1 MEHVVCD
8 LCGGGDLVEVYCDP
22 GFEIPSA
29 LGIRQIDITNVIC
42 RTCGLIFINPRLP
55 EAAVR
60 EFYAAQTRPREV
72 PEGGGVSALPRGESV
87 RRDQCERI
95 LEEWNSHAEG
105 RILDIGSFEG
115 YFLSLFKRRGWSCV
129 GVEPA
134 REAVLVAREHY
145 DLEILEGMFEDFP
158 QLAGVFDVV
167 SVRHVLEHVRQP
179 SHFLHLARK
188 ALKPEGLL
196 FIEVPDAS
204 RPRAVELD
212 DFFSF
217 QHLYNFSPTT
227 LKAMLSREGFEVK
240 VPSQLLPYGAFRT
253 LAWWRAGRPSQTIE
267 PGNPTEYRRLH
278 GIVREYA
285 QERQSVLDRLK
296 SKIAALVDETRG
308 GDARVAVFGA
318 GFHTRELFRRTNML
332 EAPIVALVDSDPAKH
347 GSDLAG
353 LTVQSPSS
361 LAEARPTM
369 VLVSSYAFQ
378 DEISGQ
384 LTSLEKEGVRVV
396 RLYGKVQ
403 AYDTF
408 TADPGV
414 R

>member
-1 MEHVVCD
+1 MERVVCD
-8 LCGGGDLVEVYCDP
+8 LCGGGDLEEAYCNQ

-29 LGIRQIDITNVIC
+29 SGTRQIDITNVIC
-42 RTCGLIFINPRLP
+42 RNCGLIFINPRLP

-60 EFYAAQTRPREV
+60 EFYTAQTRPREV

-95 LEEWNSHAEG
+95 LEEWDPHAAG

-115 YFLSLFKRRGWSCV
+115 YFLSLFKKRGWSCV

-158 QLAGVFDVV
+158 QLEGGFDVV

-179 SHFLHLARK
+179 SHFLNLARK

-227 LKAMLSREGFEVK
+227 LKALLIREGFEVK
-240 VPSQLLPYGAFRT
+240 EPSQLLPYGAFRA
-253 LAWWRAGRPSQTIE
+253 LAWWREGRPSRTIE
-267 PGNPTEYRRLH
+267 PGNAAEYRRLH

-285 QERQSVLDRLK
+285 QERQRVLDGLK
-296 SKIAALVDETRG
+296 SKVAALVVELNSSG
-308 GDARVAVFGA
+308 GKLAVFGA
-318 GFHTRELFRRTNML
+318 GFHTRELFRRTNIL
-332 EAPIVALVDSDPAKH
+332 QAPIVALVDSDPAKH

-353 LTVQSPSS
+353 LTVQSPSA
-361 LAEARPTM
+361 LTEARPAM
-369 VLVSSYAFQ
+369 ILVSSYAFQ
-378 DEISGQ
+378 DEIAGG
-384 LTSLEKEGVRVV
+384 LAPLEKEGVRVV
-396 RLYGKVQ
+396 RLYGDVQ

-408 TADPGV
+408 TADPGA